1 MNKTLMAAGLAV
13 ILGACSSSKK
23 SDVAEGATPNPF
35 FAEYTTPFGVPPFDQ
50 IEVAHYKPALLKG
63 MEEQSKEIEAIVA
76 NPDAPTFENT
86 IVALDQSGELLT
98 ILGACSSSK
107 KSDVAEGATPNPF
120 FAEYTTPFGVPPFDQ
135 IEVAHYKPALLKGME
150 EQSKEIEAIVA
161 NPDAPTFENT
171 IVALDQSGELLTKVM
186 YAFGGQSSV
195 NTTDE
200 IQELERE
207 LYPLLSKHSDDISL
221 NPKLF
226 ARVKSVYENQASFH
240 LDKEQKKLLEETYKS
255 FVRGGANLPEDKQA
269 KLRELNE
276 KISMLQLTFGQ
287 NTLKETN
294 DFQLVIDNKED
305 LSGLPEDV
313 IVKAAQT
320 AQENGLDGKWV
331 FTLHNPSVMPFLQ
344 YADKRDLREKIFKA
358 YTNRGNNNN
367 ENDNKEVVKQLVA
380 ARLEKARLMGYED
393 YAAFVLEENMA
404 KNEKNVYDL
413 LDKIWPS
420 ALAKAK
426 EELADINAEI
436 KKEGGN
442 YEAEGWD
449 WRYYFEKAKKA
460 KYNLDENEMR
470 PYFEL
475 GHVREGIFYVA
486 NKLYGIT
493 FTEIKDIPKPD
504 PDALA
509 FECKDKDGTHLGVLY
524 MDFFTR
530 PGKGG
535 GAWCG
540 GYRSQTY
547 KDGKRVAPVVT
558 TVFNFSKPAE
568 GQPALLTADE
578 TETVFHEFGHALHG
592 LFCDVH
598 YYGVSDVPRDFVE
611 LPSQVDEHWAV
622 EPEVLKVYAKHY
634 QTGEV
639 IPQALVDKMIKS
651 GKYGQ
656 GFATTEYLAASYL
669 DMDYHVLKE
678 IPADLDI
685 EKFEAKVLGDRGLI
699 RQIPSR
705 YRSTYFGHTMEG
717 GYTAGYYSYIWA
729 EVLDCDAFQA
739 YKETGNIFNPEVA
752 SKFRKY
758 VLTPGGIDDAMDM
771 YVNFR
776 GKQPSIDPLLENRG
790 LK

>member
-1 MNKTLMAAGLAV
+1 MAAGLAIV
-13 ILGACSSSKK
+13 LGACSSQQK
-23 SDVAEGATPNPF
+23 SDVAETTPNPF
-35 FAEYTTPFGVPPFDQ
+35 FTEYTTPYGVPPFDQ

-63 MEEQSKEIEAIVA
+63 MEEQTKEVEAIVS
-76 NPDAPTFENT
+76 NPEEPTFENT
-86 IVALDQSGELLT
+86 IVALDQCGQLLQK
-98 ILGACSSSK
+98 A
-107 KSDVAEGATPNPF
+107 
-120 FAEYTTPFGVPPFDQ
+120 
-135 IEVAHYKPALLKGME
+135 
-150 EQSKEIEAIVA
+150 
-161 NPDAPTFENT
+161 
-171 IVALDQSGELLTKVM
+171 M
-186 YAFGGQSSV
+186 YAFSGQSSV
-195 NTTDE
+195 NTNDE

-207 LYPLLSKHSDDISL
+207 IYPMLSKHSDDISL
-221 NPKLF
+221 NPALF
-226 ARVKSVYENQASFH
+226 ARVKAVYENQAKFN
-240 LDKEQKKLLEETYKS
+240 LDKEQKKLLEETYKG
-255 FVRGGANLPEDKQA
+255 FVRGGANLSEADQA
-269 KLRELNE
+269 KLRELNSE
-276 KISMLQLTFGQ
+276 ISMLQLTFGQ
-287 NTLKETN
+287 NVLKETN
-294 DFQLVIDNKED
+294 AFQLVIDNEAD
-305 LSGLPEDV
+305 LAGLPEDV
-313 IVKAAQT
+313 KVKAAET
-320 AQENGLDGKWV
+320 AKEMGKEGKWI

-344 YADKRDLREKIFKA
+344 YADNRELRKQIFEA

-367 ENDNKEVVKQLVA
+367 ENDNKEVVKKLVT
-380 ARLEKARLMGYED
+380 ARLEKAKLMGYKD
-393 YAAFVLEENMA
+393 YAAYVLEVNMA
-404 KNEKNVYDL
+404 KDEKNVYDL
-413 LDKIWPS
+413 LNQVWTP

-436 KKEGGN
+436 KKEGGDF
-442 YEAEGWD
+442 EAAGWD

-460 KYNLDENEMR
+460 KFNVDENEMR

-493 FTEIKDIPKPD
+493 FNELKDIPKPD
-504 PDALA
+504 PDAFA
-509 FECKDKDGTHLGVLY
+509 FECKDKDGTLLGVLY

-547 KDGKRVAPVVT
+547 ENGKRVVPIVT

-578 TETVFHEFGHALHG
+578 TETVFHEFGHALHS
-592 LFCDVH
+592 LFGDVH

-611 LPSQVDEHWAV
+611 LPSQVDEHWAF

-639 IPQALVDKMIKS
+639 IPQALVEKMTNA

-656 GFATTEYLAASYL
+656 GFATTEYVAASLL

-678 IPADLDI
+678 IPKDFDI
-685 EKFEAKVLGDRGLI
+685 EKFEAQKMSDRGLI
-699 RQIPSR
+699 SQIPPR
-705 YRSTYFGHTMEG
+705 YRTTYFGHTMEG
-717 GYTAGYYSYIWA
+717 GYTAGYYSYMWA

-739 YKETGNIFNPEVA
+739 YVETGDIFNQTVA
-752 SKFRKY
+752 QKFRQY

-776 GKQPSIDPLLENRG
+776 GKKPSIEPLLKNRG